1 MRSLVCA
8 TGILAAVLIIP
19 ARAQESEKMRCYHLI
34 MEGDGL
40 RNKGSFAEAEEKY
53 MEALKLTKRL
63 TGQKSSI
70 RISIFPVT
78 ILDSYDRLG
87 ELYLMTGNLKRAES
101 FYAESRTVREACLP
115 PRSVFVVPPV
125 IGLGEVSLARGNLD
139 HAIVY
144 FEEALRRLN
153 RATTS
158 HFNYEV
164 FRKPVL
170 LNQFEIYLRQGNLSA
185 ARKTV
190 EKLSVGGQGT
200 SSTVSSGAAFVSSV
214 FEIKARY
221 FLYRGEYEQAA
232 RYLTKANTY
241 LKDDPAV
248 LFRILRT
255 EALLRWAEG
264 SMAEA
269 ARSFE
274 ELIAGYKSHIARNL
288 PAMNEYERE
297 AFITRLK
304 SDFDVFHAF
313 AVEQFLSA
321 GDAAHLEQVLT
332 NQLFGKALLLNT
344 INKVKASIQESDDP
358 ELKAQ
363 LVTWEEEKAKLAS
376 MYFDRKSGPDAVLSA
391 EAYVQE
397 LERTLNRRSRLFS
410 AVDTNV
416 DWKAV
421 RDVLKPE
428 EAAVEII
435 RVRTFNAG
443 RNRSAGLFEL
453 TDTVQYLVAILRPQQ
468 RPEFYVMENGNLLE
482 GRYMQYYRNSIQSL
496 TYDTLSYRHFWLP
509 VAERL
514 RGVRRIYLS
523 ADGVFNQV
531 NLNTLY
537 NASSGI
543 HVLDEVELVQVTNC
557 RDLLA
562 RQEVPSGSFASL
574 YGRPTYRL
582 DSAAVDQ
589 INRSGGGA
597 TRGLRAE
604 LMEEFREASFSD
616 LPGTEIEISEV
627 ATLLKSRQWAV
638 NENFRDRANEV
649 VMKKERSP
657 TVLHIATHGFFLP
670 EKNEAGVNSMMRS
683 GLILSGVNNT
693 GSLSEDGILT
703 AYEATSL
710 SLDSTYL
717 VVLSACETGLG
728 EIRNGEGV
736 YGLQRGFAVAGARY
750 LLMSL
755 WKVDDEATAFLME
768 SFYKHWLEG
777 EAPVSALRRAQSKLR
792 SVRPQPFYWGAFV
805 VLGH

>member
-8 TGILAAVLIIP
+8 SGILAAVLIIP
-19 ARAQESEKMRCYHLI
+19 VRAQESDKMRCYHLI
-34 MEGDGL
+34 KEGDGL
-40 RNKGSFAEAEEKY
+40 RNKGSFVEAEERY
-53 MEALKLTKRL
+53 MEALEITKTLTE
-63 TGQKSSI
+63 QKSSV
-70 RISIFPVT
+70 RISLFPETIF
-78 ILDSYDRLG
+78 DSYDRLG
-87 ELYLMTGNLKRAES
+87 QLYQMTGNLRKAEAY
-101 FYAESRTVREACLP
+101 YAESRKVREAYLP
-115 PRSVFVVPPV
+115 QRSVFVVPPV

-144 FEEALRRLN
+144 FEEAMRRLN

-158 HFNYEV
+158 HFNYEL

-170 LNQFEIYLRQGNLSA
+170 LNQFEIYVRQGNLSA

-190 EKLSVGGQGT
+190 DRLSVGGQGT
-200 SSTVSSGAAFVSSV
+200 STTVSSGGDLVSSV

-221 FLYRGEYEQAA
+221 FLYRGDYA
-232 RYLTKANTY
+232 RAGEYLTKARTY
-241 LKDDPAV
+241 FKDDPNV
-248 LFRILRT
+248 MFRILRT
-255 EALLRWAEG
+255 EALIRWAEG

-297 AFITRLK
+297 VFITRLK
-304 SDFDVFHAF
+304 SDFDVFNAF

-321 GDAAHLEQVLT
+321 GDAIHLERALT

-344 INKVKASIQESDDP
+344 INKVKASILTSGDP

-376 MYFDRKSGPDAVLSA
+376 MYFDRKASPEEVRSA
-391 EAYVQE
+391 EVFVQE

-410 AVDTNV
+410 TVDTNV
-416 DWKAV
+416 DWKEV
-421 RDVLKPE
+421 REVLKPD
-428 EAAVEII
+428 EAAVEVI
-435 RVRTFNAG
+435 RVRTFNPG
-443 RNRSAGLFEL
+443 RNSDGLFEL
-453 TDTVQYLVAILRPQQ
+453 TDTVQYLVATLRPQK
-468 RPEFYVMENGNLLE
+468 PPDFYVMKTGNLLE
-482 GRYMQYYRNSIQSL
+482 GRYLQYYRNSIQSQ
-496 TYDTLSYRHFWLP
+496 TSDTLSYRHFWLP
-509 VAERL
+509 IAGQL
-514 RGVRRIYLS
+514 RGVRRIYFS

-537 NASSGI
+537 DASSRT
-543 HVLDEVELVQVTNC
+543 HLLDEVELVQVTNC
-557 RDLLA
+557 RDLLE
-562 RQEVPSGSFASL
+562 RQEVPASQSASL
-574 YGRPTYRL
+574 YGRPTFRL
-582 DSAAVDQ
+582 DSATMDQ
-589 INRSGGGA
+589 INRSGMSS

-616 LPGTEIEISEV
+616 LPGTEIEISGV
-627 ATLLKSRQWAV
+627 ATLLKRRQWVV
-638 NENFRDRANEV
+638 NENFREKANEV
-649 VMKKERSP
+649 VLKNEQSP

-710 SLDSTYL
+710 PLDSTYL
-717 VVLSACETGLG
+717 VILSACETGLG

-777 EAPVSALRRAQSKLR
+777 ESPVSALRKAQSELR

-805 VLGH
+805 VLGR

>member
-1 MRSLVCA
+1 
-8 TGILAAVLIIP
+8 
-19 ARAQESEKMRCYHLI
+19 
-34 MEGDGL
+34 
-40 RNKGSFAEAEEKY
+40 
-53 MEALKLTKRL
+53 
-63 TGQKSSI
+63 
-70 RISIFPVT
+70 
-78 ILDSYDRLG
+78 
-87 ELYLMTGNLKRAES
+87 
-101 FYAESRTVREACLP
+101 
-115 PRSVFVVPPV
+115 
-125 IGLGEVSLARGNLD
+125 
-139 HAIVY
+139 
-144 FEEALRRLN
+144 
-153 RATTS
+153 
-158 HFNYEV
+158 
-164 FRKPVL
+164 
-170 LNQFEIYLRQGNLSA
+170 
-185 ARKTV
+185 
-190 EKLSVGGQGT
+190 
-200 SSTVSSGAAFVSSV
+200 
-214 FEIKARY
+214 
-221 FLYRGEYEQAA
+221 
-232 RYLTKANTY
+232 
-241 LKDDPAV
+241 
-248 LFRILRT
+248 
-255 EALLRWAEG
+255 
-264 SMAEA
+264 
-269 ARSFE
+269 
-274 ELIAGYKSHIARNL
+274 
-288 PAMNEYERE
+288 
-297 AFITRLK
+297 
-304 SDFDVFHAF
+304 
-313 AVEQFLSA
+313 
-321 GDAAHLEQVLT
+321 
-332 NQLFGKALLLNT
+332 
-344 INKVKASIQESDDP
+344 
-358 ELKAQ
+358 
-363 LVTWEEEKAKLAS
+363 
-376 MYFDRKSGPDAVLSA
+376 
-391 EAYVQE
+391 
-397 LERTLNRRSRLFS
+397 
-410 AVDTNV
+410 V

-421 RDVLKPE
+421 RDVLIPE

-443 RNRSAGLFEL
+443 RHRSAGLFEL
-453 TDTVQYLVAILRPQQ
+453 TDTVQYLVAILRPQR
-468 RPEFYVMENGNLLE
+468 RPEFYIMENGNLLE

-496 TYDTLSYRHFWLP
+496 TSDTLSYRHFWLP

-537 NASSGI
+537 NAPSGI

-562 RQEVPSGSFASL
+562 RQVVPSGSFASL

-638 NENFRDRANEV
+638 NENFRDKANEV
-649 VMKKERSP
+649 VLKKERSP

-670 EKNEAGVNSMMRS
+670 EQNEAGVNSMMRS

-717 VVLSACETGLG
+717 VILSACETGLG

-777 EAPVSALRRAQSKLR
+777 EAPVSALRKAQSELR

-805 VLGH
+805 VLGR